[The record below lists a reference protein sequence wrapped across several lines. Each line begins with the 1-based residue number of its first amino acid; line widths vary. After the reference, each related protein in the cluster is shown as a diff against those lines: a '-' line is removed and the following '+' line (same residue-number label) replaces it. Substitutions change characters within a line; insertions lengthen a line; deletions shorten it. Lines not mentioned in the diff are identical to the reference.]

1 MGPPE
6 HLGPIKKFKRKVI
19 GGFVRL
25 EGVRLGEVDG
35 IWLEIGSAIPGDLV
49 GNAARRVNMESLPL
63 NQCCRGFPSAQ
74 LPPRLIVLQWLS

>member
-1 MGPPE
+1 M
-6 HLGPIKKFKRKVI
+6 I

-49 GNAARRVNMESLPL
+49 GNASKSEY
-63 NQCCRGFPSAQ
+63 GGSATQ
-74 LPPRLIVLQWLS
+74 SMLSRASK